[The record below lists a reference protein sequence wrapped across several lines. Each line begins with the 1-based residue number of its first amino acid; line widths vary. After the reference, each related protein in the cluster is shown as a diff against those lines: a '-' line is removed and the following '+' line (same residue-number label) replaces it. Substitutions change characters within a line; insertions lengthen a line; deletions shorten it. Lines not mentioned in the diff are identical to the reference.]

1 MSTSDELQTK
11 ITEYANFISQTL
23 QPQLQSAV
31 DAKEAIEKDISEYVQ
46 LRNRLQRLENQ
57 MDNIKTKP
65 IEALV
70 DLVHGAIYSKAII
83 SNPRSL
89 YVDVGLGFMVEFT
102 LSEALIFI
110 DKRVKYLEEE
120 VLNHRA
126 RVAEKIASDV
136 ENALELLEELGA
148 DIPERDT

>member
-126 RVAEKIASDV
+126 RVAEKIVSDV

-148 DIPERDT
+148 NIPERDT